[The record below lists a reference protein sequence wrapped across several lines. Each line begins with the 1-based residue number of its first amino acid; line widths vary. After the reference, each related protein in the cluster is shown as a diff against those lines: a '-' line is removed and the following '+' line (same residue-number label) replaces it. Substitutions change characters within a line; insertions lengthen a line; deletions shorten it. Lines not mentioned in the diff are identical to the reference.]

1 MPTVNPKFTTEI
13 WPDFKVERHEDYTVI
28 WPMRF
33 YRDMEEKDYCNK
45 EKNSGVL
52 NDFVIPLLIWLFQ
65 LFVIILWIV
74 YIVSFIIWLFR

>member
-33 YRDMEEKDYCNK
+33 YRNEEEKD
-45 EKNSGVL
+45 SGYG
-52 NDFVIPLLIWLFQ
+52 DGKSQSAIWLRFG
-65 LFVIILWIV
+65 WWADCGDE
-74 YIVSFIIWLFR
+74 SSWARSASDTRPSCAA